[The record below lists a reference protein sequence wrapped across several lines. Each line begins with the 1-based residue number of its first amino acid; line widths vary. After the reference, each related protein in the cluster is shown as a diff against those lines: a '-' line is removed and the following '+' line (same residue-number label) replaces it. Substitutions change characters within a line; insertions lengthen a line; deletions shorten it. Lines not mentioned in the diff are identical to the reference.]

1 MSEKRKNVLRAV
13 LFVVAIL
20 FILAG
25 GLRGEIGTV
34 FRKAALICLEC
45 IGIG

>member
-1 MSEKRKNVLRAV
+1 MSEGRKNVLRAA
-13 LFVVAIL
+13 LLAAVVV
-20 FILAG
+20 FIMVG